1 LTKFL
6 NYINLLLEI
15 RHSHLGALLLKRI
28 LLSLPITAIILFVLL
43 AQISLKDL
51 VTLLKSVD
59 PIWAALGITGYILGL
74 LFRAL
79 RFKWLIHS
87 KDIPLLDLFR
97 ITVFHNLSI
106 MVLPS
111 KSGEFIF
118 PYLLNKIS
126 GISITEG
133 LASLIASRVYDFFII
148 LTTFLF
154 AAIGFQ
160 SLFKTNPFLIIL
172 LTAFL
177 LVFIFFAF
185 SHMSGLLIWFGNVLG
200 KVSQWRESK
209 NIKSFLWIQRKMNEI
224 AEDFYAIKARR
235 GYLPV
240 SLTSFISWGMV
251 FWMCYAF
258 LRGFGIDI
266 SFLRVVFGSAVG
278 MMASALPISGLGN
291 WGTLEVGWAAGF
303 LMAGLNKEKAIASGF
318 GVHILIFVSC
328 VVISLICWG
337 TSKK

>member
-1 LTKFL
+1 
-6 NYINLLLEI
+6 
-15 RHSHLGALLLKRI
+15 LKPVI
-28 LLSLPITAIILFVLL
+28 LSLTITAAIFFVLL

-51 VTLLKSVD
+51 FTLLKSVD
-59 PIWAALGITGYILGL
+59 PLWAALGVTGYLLAL

-87 KDIPLLDLFR
+87 QDVPLLELFR

-111 KSGEFIF
+111 KLGEFTF
-118 PYLLNKIS
+118 PYFLNKIS
-126 GISITEG
+126 GISMTEG

-154 AAIGFQ
+154 ASIGFQ
-160 SLFKTNPFLIIL
+160 SLFKISPFLIIL

-185 SHMSGLLIWFGNVLG
+185 SHMSGLFVWFSNALG
-200 KVSQWRESK
+200 KLSK
-209 NIKSFLWIQRKMNEI
+209 WEKSRNIKSFLWMQRTMNEM
-224 AEDFYAIKARR
+224 AKDFYAMKSRR
-235 GYLPV
+235 AYLPI
-240 SLTSFISWGMV
+240 SLTSFISWIMV

-266 SFLRVVFGSAVG
+266 SFLRVVFGSTVG
-278 MMASALPISGLGN
+278 MMASALPISGFGN
-291 WGTLEVGWAAGF
+291 WGTLEVGWTAGF
-303 LMAGLNKEKAIASGF
+303 LMAGLDKGKAIASGF
-318 GVHILIFVSC
+318 GVHILIFITC
-328 VVISLICWG
+328 VVISFICWG
-337 TSKK
+337 TLKKIKPFSHLAKG

>member
-1 LTKFL
+1 
-6 NYINLLLEI
+6 
-15 RHSHLGALLLKRI
+15 LLKRI
-28 LLSLPITAIILFVLL
+28 LLSLTITAVILFVLL
-43 AQISLKDL
+43 TQISLKDL
-51 VTLLKSVD
+51 VTLLKSAD
-59 PIWAALGITGYILGL
+59 PVWAALGAIGYLLAL

-87 KDIPLLDLFR
+87 KDIPLLELFR
-97 ITVFHNLSI
+97 VTVFHNLSI

-111 KSGEFIF
+111 KLGEFIF
-118 PYLLNKIS
+118 PYFLNKIS

-154 AAIGFQ
+154 ASIGFQ
-160 SLFKTNPFLIIL
+160 NLFKINPFLIIL
-172 LTAFL
+172 LTALL

-185 SHMSGLLIWFGNVLG
+185 SHMSGLLIGFSSVLG
-200 KVSQWRESK
+200 KVSKWRGPK
-209 NIKSFLWIQRKMNEI
+209 NIKSFLWVQRKMNEI

-235 GYLPV
+235 AYLPV
-240 SLTSFISWGMV
+240 SLTSFISWVMV

-291 WGTLEVGWAAGF
+291 WGTMEIGWTAGF
-303 LMAGLNKEKAIASGF
+303 LMAGLNKGKAIASGF
-318 GVHILIFVSC
+318 GVHILVFITC
-328 VVISLICWG
+328 VVISFICWG
-337 TSKK
+337 TSKKIKPFSHLTK